1 MSKKTLRILI
11 ILVTIL
17 LIILSISLVI
27 KTFVIPNVKHE
38 VAKVLIDK
46 YIDSNSQAS
55 DLINQ
60 MSDEDIAI
68 VEEII
73 DNSVDYS
80 DIPTLSQYA
89 IDNDIDN
96 LIEYADENISDED
109 KQKLYILYE
118 KYKNSIPQ

>member
-17 LIILSISLVI
+17 LIILSISLII